1 MTELELSLVN
11 LKNKKHGRLGSKSRM
26 QIFTLNYTRIMLK
39 RNTSYVWM
47 EQFKTSDHGTMIVYI
62 YIYISIHYGVLYK
75 PIYMYILRSKTDF
88 DFFEI

>member
-1 MTELELSLVN
+1 
-11 LKNKKHGRLGSKSRM
+11 M

-62 YIYISIHYGVLYK
+62 YIYIYIYIYKSIHYGVLYK

-88 DFFEI
+88 DFEI